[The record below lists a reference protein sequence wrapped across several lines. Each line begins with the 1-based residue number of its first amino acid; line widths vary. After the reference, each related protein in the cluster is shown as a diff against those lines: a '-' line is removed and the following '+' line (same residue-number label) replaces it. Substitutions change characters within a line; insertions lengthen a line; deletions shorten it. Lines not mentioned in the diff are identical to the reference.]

1 MAKGKTQFFE
11 CLLLYGSESQI
22 GVDSACFPFDE
33 PWALNGG
40 EDESLAQTRKN
51 WYRTRKVVFPIAK

>member
-11 CLLLYGSESQI
+11 CLLLHGSESQI
-22 GVDSACFPFDE
+22 GGDSACFPFDE
-33 PWALNGG
+33 PRALNGG
-40 EDESLAQTRKN
+40 EDESLAETRKN